1 MVQGR
6 GVVLLPELRPI
17 AGEEF
22 RVGDPLMLK
31 RPDGAEDMVR
41 IGGLEPQTFERN
53 VPVGGNAIG
62 KVQRRRSDRDRSV
75 VGGQVTRKS
84 SVWRRVVI
92 SSRSAIRG
100 VPEFH

>member
-41 IGGLEPQTFERN
+41 IGGLEFLKPLNATCQLVVMLSEKCKEDVLIGTEVWSVDKSREK
-53 VPVGGNAIG
+53 VPSGGA
-62 KVQRRRSDRDRSV
+62 
-75 VGGQVTRKS
+75 
-84 SVWRRVVI
+84 W
-92 SSRSAIRG
+92 
-100 VPEFH
+100 